1 MMRMM
6 VEGVMVTVMKMIMTQ
21 MMLVMGV
28 IRVMSTRWW

>member
-1 MMRMM
+1 MM